1 MRACPKC
8 GTKYPD
14 EVTFCSKDGTQ
25 LSDLDKVTQS
35 LAREEGTVMGSYR
48 LIKLLAE
55 GGMGRV
61 YLAEHTRL
69 GRKVA
74 LKLLRSEYSSNAP
87 AIKRF
92 FREARTVNDINHE
105 NIIEITDFFEKEG
118 GDNFYIMEL
127 LKGRSLTE
135 VLKEEGA
142 LPVPRTIDIALQ
154 VCRAL
159 IAVHAAGVIHRDL
172 KPDNIFLT
180 ERGSQKDFVKLLDFG
195 VAKLLDVQDG
205 MPVHQTGMGAILG
218 TPQYMSPEQAGAKP
232 VDRRT
237 DIYSLGVILY
247 EMVTGRVPLNAET
260 YGEMVIKHL
269 TVTPPSPTELRDLPQ
284 GIPGELEDLIMQCL
298 EKNPNKR
305 PQDMEE
311 IARRLE
317 LVGRAESLELEVLDL
332 ATPRRRR
339 RARIAVLF
347 VILLGCAVVGFI
359 LVANLGGE
367 QPRPQPHPEVALVPE
382 DVGEVI
388 PLEPIELAEVEISF
402 DSKPQGAEVYRQ
414 GNPEPLGTTPFSAT
428 FDPESEPES
437 FEFRLKDHQ
446 AVQQKVSLQEN
457 TRIAVTM
464 AKIKKPPKA
473 TRGKKKKRK
482 KRKKVETKGQEKPEE
497 KKPEEKK
504 PPGEEDASGTIDP
517 FAEDKRSTKA
527 PGCNMRVYQGNWP
540 KRD

>member
-8 GTKYPD
+8 GTKYKD

-35 LAREEGTVMGSYR
+35 LAREEGTVLGSYR

-74 LKLLRSEYSSNAP
+74 LKLLRSEYASNAP

-118 GDNFYIMEL
+118 GSNYYIMEL
-127 LKGRSLTE
+127 LKGQPLTD
-135 VLKEEGA
+135 VLREEGA
-142 LPVPRTIDIALQ
+142 LPVPRVIDIAVQ
-154 VCRAL
+154 VCKAL
-159 IAVHAAGVIHRDL
+159 KAVHDSGVIHRDL

-180 ERGSQKDFVKLLDFG
+180 ERAGQKDFVKLLDFG
-195 VAKLLDVQDG
+195 VAKLMDVQDG
-205 MPVHQTGMGAILG
+205 MPVHKTGVGAILG

-232 VDRRT
+232 VDNRT

-269 TVTPPSPTELRDLPQ
+269 TMTPVSPTDLRDLPQ

-305 PQDMEE
+305 PQDMSE
-311 IARRLE
+311 IVRRLE
-317 LVGRAESLELEVLDL
+317 LVGRAESMEHDALTL
-332 ATPRRRR
+332 AKPQPKRFST
-339 RARIAVLF
+339 AAILF
-347 VILLGCAVVGFI
+347 VVFLVCAVGGFFV
-359 LVANLGGE
+359 VAQLGGQRD
-367 QPRPQPHPEVALVPE
+367 QPLPPGEATMSPENVGSVVPPE
-382 DVGEVI
+382 PVKPEKPAKIEV
-388 PLEPIELAEVEISF
+388 SF
-402 DSKPQGAEVYRQ
+402 DSSPRGAEVFRQ
-414 GNPEPLGTTPFSAT
+414 GAVEPLGITPFSAS
-428 FDPESEPES
+428 FVPASGPEM
-437 FEFRLKDHQ
+437 FEFKLKDHKTMQ
-446 AVQQKVSLQEN
+446 HKAALQEN
-457 TRIAVTM
+457 TTIAVTM
-464 AKIKKPPKA
+464 AKVSKPPKVA
-473 TRGKKKKRK
+473 KKKKKRRK
-482 KRKKVETKGQEKPEE
+482 KKKKKKKVEPEV
-497 KKPEEKK
+497 KK

-517 FAEDKRSTKA
+517 FKEDE
-527 PGCNMRVYQGNWP
+527 
-540 KRD
+540 

>member
-48 LIKLLAE
+48 LVKLLAE

-74 LKLLRSEYSSNAP
+74 LKLLRSEYASNAP

-118 GDNFYIMEL
+118 GDNYYIMEL
-127 LKGRSLTE
+127 LKGRALTDALRE
-135 VLKEEGA
+135 GGA
-142 LPVPRTIDIALQ
+142 LPVPRVIDIAVQ
-154 VCRAL
+154 VGKAL
-159 IAVHAAGVIHRDL
+159 MAVHASGVIHRDL

-180 ERGSQKDFVKLLDFG
+180 ERGTQKDFVKLLDFG
-195 VAKLLDVQDG
+195 VAKLMDVQDG
-205 MPVHQTGMGAILG
+205 MPVHKTGVGAILG

-232 VDRRT
+232 VDNRT

-269 TVTPPSPTELRDLPQ
+269 TMTPVTPTELRDLPQ

-305 PQDMEE
+305 PQDMSE
-311 IARRLE
+311 IVRRLE
-317 LVGRAESLELEVLDL
+317 LVGRAESMEHDALTL
-332 ATPRRRR
+332 AKPQPKRYSTL
-339 RARIAVLF
+339 AVLF
-347 VILLGCAVVGFI
+347 VVFLVCAVGGFI
-359 LVANLGGE
+359 VVGQLGDKRT
-367 QPRPQPHPEVALVPE
+367 QPPAEPTMEPENVGALL
-382 DVGEVI
+382 
-388 PLEPIELAEVEISF
+388 PLEPVEPEKIEVSF
-402 DSKPQGAEVYRQ
+402 DSSPQGAEVYRQ
-414 GNPEPLGTTPFSAT
+414 GAAEPLGTTPFSAT
-428 FDPESEPES
+428 FVPAPEPDV
-437 FEFRLKDHQ
+437 FEFKLKDHKTMQ
-446 AVQQKVSLQEN
+446 HKAALLEN
-457 TRIAVTM
+457 TTIAVTM
-464 AKIKKPPKA
+464 AKAVKPPKV
-473 TRGKKKKRK
+473 TKKKKKKRK
-482 KRKKVETKGQEKPEE
+482 RKKKKKDEPEV
-497 KKPEEKK
+497 KK

-517 FAEDKRSTKA
+517 FKEDE
-527 PGCNMRVYQGNWP
+527 
-540 KRD
+540 

>member
-14 EVTFCSKDGTQ
+14 DVTFCSKDGTQ
-25 LSDLDKVTQS
+25 LSDLDEVTQS
-35 LAREEGTVMGSYR
+35 LAREEGTVLGSYR

-74 LKLLRSEYSSNAP
+74 LKVLRSEYSTNGP

-118 GDNFYIMEL
+118 GNNYYIMEL
-127 LKGRSLTE
+127 LKGRTLTE

-142 LPVPRTIDIALQ
+142 LPVPRVIDIAVQ
-154 VCRAL
+154 VCKAL
-159 IAVHAAGVIHRDL
+159 EAVHAAGVIHRDL
-172 KPDNIFLT
+172 KPDNIYLT
-180 ERGSQKDFVKLLDFG
+180 ERGGQKDFVKLLDFG
-195 VAKLLDVQDG
+195 VAKLMDVQDG
-205 MPVHQTGMGAILG
+205 MPVHKTGVGAILG

-232 VDRRT
+232 VDNRT

-269 TVTPPSPTELRDLPQ
+269 TMTPVSPTDLRDLPQ

-305 PQDMEE
+305 PQDMAE
-311 IARRLE
+311 IVRRLE
-317 LVGRAESLELEVLDL
+317 LVHRAESMEHDALVL
-332 ATPRRRR
+332 TKPRAKRYSTL
-339 RARIAVLF
+339 AVLF
-347 VILLGCAVVGFI
+347 VVFLVCAVGGFI
-359 LVANLGGE
+359 LVAKLGGPHD
-367 QPRPQPHPEVALVPE
+367 QPKVPGEAAMQPENVGALL
-382 DVGEVI
+382 
-388 PLEPIELAEVEISF
+388 PLEPIEPEKPQEIEVSF
-402 DSKPQGAEVYRQ
+402 DSSPRGAAVYRQ
-414 GNPEPLGTTPFSAT
+414 GAAEPLGTTPFSAT
-428 FDPESEPES
+428 FVPASEPEV
-437 FEFRLKDHQ
+437 FEFRLKDHKTMQHQ
-446 AVQQKVSLQEN
+446 AALLEN
-457 TRIAVTM
+457 TAIAVTM
-464 AKIKKPPKA
+464 AKVTKPPKVA
-473 TRGKKKKRK
+473 KKKRK
-482 KRKKVETKGQEKPEE
+482 KRRIKRRKKKKKEPEV
-497 KKPEEKK
+497 KK

-517 FAEDKRSTKA
+517 FKED
-527 PGCNMRVYQGNWP
+527 
-540 KRD
+540 D

>member
-8 GTKYPD
+8 GTEYPD

-25 LSDLDKVTQS
+25 LSDLDKVTRS
-35 LAREEGTVMGSYR
+35 LARDEGTVMGSYR
-48 LIKLLAE
+48 LVKLLAE

-127 LKGRSLTE
+127 LKGKSLTD
-135 VLKEEGA
+135 VLKEQGA

-159 IAVHAAGVIHRDL
+159 TAVHAAGVIHRDL
-172 KPDNIFLT
+172 KPDNIFLS

-269 TVTPPSPTELRDLPQ
+269 TVTPPSPTDLRDLPQ

-305 PQDMEE
+305 PQDMVE
-311 IARRLE
+311 IVRRLE
-317 LVGRAESLELEVLDL
+317 LIGRAESLEFETLDL
-332 ATPRRRR
+332 ASPRGKR

-347 VILLGCAVVGFI
+347 LLFLVCALVGFF

-367 QPRPQPHPEVALVPE
+367 QPGPQPSVEVALVPE
-382 DVGEVI
+382 NVGEVI
-388 PLEPIELAEVEISF
+388 PLEPIGLAQVEVSF
-402 DSKPQGAEVYRQ
+402 NSSPQGAEVYRE

-428 FDPESEPES
+428 FNPESGPEN
-437 FEFRLKDHQ
+437 FEFRLKGHRP
-446 AVQQKVSLQEN
+446 AVQKVSLQEN
-457 TRIAVTM
+457 TRIAVSL
-464 AKIKKPPKA
+464 ARFKKLPKA
-473 TRGKKKKRK
+473 IRGKKKKK
-482 KRKKVETKGQEKPEE
+482 KKKLRTVEPRVEE
-497 KKPEEKK
+497 KKS
-504 PPGEEDASGTIDP
+504 PGEEDASGTIDP
-517 FAEDKRSTKA
+517 FKDEE
-527 PGCNMRVYQGNWP
+527 
-540 KRD
+540 

>member
-25 LSDLDKVTQS
+25 LSDLDKVTRS
-35 LAREEGTVMGSYR
+35 LARDEGTVLGSYR
-48 LIKLLAE
+48 LVKLLAE

-74 LKLLRSEYSSNAP
+74 LKLLRSEYASNAP

-118 GDNFYIMEL
+118 GDNYYIMEL
-127 LKGRSLTE
+127 LKGRSLTD
-135 VLKEEGA
+135 VLKEQGA
-142 LPVPRTIDIALQ
+142 LPMPRVIDIGVQ
-154 VCRAL
+154 VCKAL
-159 IAVHAAGVIHRDL
+159 KAVHTAGVIHRDL

-180 ERGSQKDFVKLLDFG
+180 ERANQKDFVKLLDFG
-195 VAKLLDVQDG
+195 VAKLMDVQDG
-205 MPVHQTGMGAILG
+205 MPVHKTGVGAILG

-232 VDRRT
+232 VDNRT

-269 TVTPPSPTELRDLPQ
+269 TMTPPSPTELRDLPQ

-305 PQDMEE
+305 PQEMSE
-311 IARRLE
+311 IIRRLE
-317 LVGRAESLELEVLDL
+317 MVGRSESMEHDALVL
-332 ATPRRRR
+332 AKPRPRRLSST
-339 RARIAVLF
+339 AVLF
-347 VILLGCAVVGFI
+347 VVFMACAVAGFI
-359 LVANLGGE
+359 LVAQISGE
-367 QPRPQPHPEVALVPE
+367 RGKPEELIPQPDEAGAVV
-382 DVGEVI
+382 
-388 PLEPIELAEVEISF
+388 PLEPLKPEKVEITF
-402 DSKPQGAEVYRQ
+402 DSTPPGAQVFRE
-414 GNPEPLGTTPFSAT
+414 GTAEPLGTTPFSIDL
-428 FDPESEPES
+428 DPAPEPET

-446 AVQQKVSLQEN
+446 AVLQQASLLEN

-464 AKIKKPPKA
+464 AKVKKPPKIA
-473 TRGKKKKRK
+473 RMKKKTRKKKKK
-482 KRKKVETKGQEKPEE
+482 EPEQKAETGG
-497 KKPEEKK
+497 KK

-517 FAEDKRSTKA
+517 FQEDE
-527 PGCNMRVYQGNWP
+527 
-540 KRD
+540 

>member
-1 MRACPKC
+1 MRKCPKC
-8 GTKYPD
+8 GTEYPD

-25 LSDLDKVTQS
+25 LSDLDKVTRS
-35 LAREEGTVMGSYR
+35 LARDEGTVMGSYR

-74 LKLLRSEYSSNAP
+74 LKLLRSEYSSNPP

-127 LKGRSLTE
+127 LKGRSLTD

-142 LPVPRTIDIALQ
+142 LPVPRTVDIALQ

-159 IAVHAAGVIHRDL
+159 TAVHAAGVIHRDL

-237 DIYSLGVILY
+237 DIYSMGVILY
-247 EMVTGRVPLNAET
+247 EMVTGRVPLDAET

-269 TVTPPSPTELRDLPQ
+269 TVMPPSPTELRDLPQ

-305 PQDMEE
+305 PQDMQE
-311 IARRLE
+311 IGRRLE
-317 LVGRAESLELEVLDL
+317 LVGRAESLELDALDI
-332 ATPRRRR
+332 AAPRKKRRV
-339 RARIAVLF
+339 RIAVLLLVFLVCVLAGF
-347 VILLGCAVVGFI
+347 V
-359 LVANLGGE
+359 LVSHLGGE
-367 QPRPQPHPEVALVPE
+367 RPRPQPPPETVTAPE
-382 DVGEVI
+382 EVGEFM
-388 PLEPIELAEVEISF
+388 PLEPIELQKIEVSF
-402 DSKPQGAEVYRQ
+402 DSTPRGAEVYRE
-414 GNPEPLGTTPFSAT
+414 GSPDPLGTTPFSAT
-428 FDPESEPES
+428 FDPESEPEN
-437 FEFRLKDHQ
+437 FEFRLQGHKP
-446 AVQQKVSLQEN
+446 VQQKVSLQEN

-464 AKIKKPPKA
+464 AEIKKPPQAAQLK
-473 TRGKKKKRK
+473 KKKKRR
-482 KRKKVETKGQEKPEE
+482 KRKKPGKIEAKTTEKPE

-504 PPGEEDASGTIDP
+504 PPGGEDASGTIDP
-517 FAEDKRSTKA
+517 FAEDE
-527 PGCNMRVYQGNWP
+527 
-540 KRD
+540 

>member
-25 LSDLDKVTQS
+25 LSDLDKVAQS

-74 LKLLRSEYSSNAP
+74 LKLLRSEYASNAP

-105 NIIEITDFFEKEG
+105 NIIEITDFFEKDG
-118 GDNFYIMEL
+118 GDNYYIMEL
-127 LKGRSLTE
+127 LKGRPLTD
-135 VLKEEGA
+135 VLREEGA
-142 LPVPRTIDIALQ
+142 LPVPRVIDIAVQ
-154 VCRAL
+154 VCKAL
-159 IAVHAAGVIHRDL
+159 KAVHDSGVIHRDL
-172 KPDNIFLT
+172 KPDNIYLT
-180 ERGSQKDFVKLLDFG
+180 ERGGQKDFVKLLDFG
-195 VAKLLDVQDG
+195 VAKLMDVKDG
-205 MPVHQTGMGAILG
+205 MPVHKTGVGAILG

-232 VDRRT
+232 VDNRT

-269 TVTPPSPTELRDLPQ
+269 TMTPVSPTELRDLPQ

-305 PQDMEE
+305 PQDMAE
-311 IARRLE
+311 IVRRLE
-317 LVGRAESLELEVLDL
+317 LVHRAESMEHDAL
-332 ATPRRRR
+332 ALAKPRPKRYSTL
-339 RARIAVLF
+339 AVLF
-347 VILLGCAVVGFI
+347 VVFLVCAVGGFI
-359 LVANLGGE
+359 LVGQLGG
-367 QPRPQPHPEVALVPE
+367 PRERSKVPGEASMEPENVGALL
-382 DVGEVI
+382 
-388 PLEPIELAEVEISF
+388 PLEPLEPEKPEEIEVSF
-402 DSKPQGAEVYRQ
+402 DSSPRGAAVYRQ
-414 GNPEPLGTTPFSAT
+414 GAAEPMGTTPFSAS
-428 FDPESEPES
+428 FVPASEPEV
-437 FEFRLKDHQ
+437 FEFKLKDHKTMQ
-446 AVQQKVSLQEN
+446 HKATLVEN
-457 TRIAVTM
+457 TTIAVTM
-464 AKIKKPPKA
+464 AKVAKAPKVA
-473 TRGKKKKRK
+473 KKKKKKRRK
-482 KRKKVETKGQEKPEE
+482 KRKKKKEEPEV
-497 KKPEEKK
+497 KK

-517 FAEDKRSTKA
+517 FKEDE
-527 PGCNMRVYQGNWP
+527 
-540 KRD
+540 